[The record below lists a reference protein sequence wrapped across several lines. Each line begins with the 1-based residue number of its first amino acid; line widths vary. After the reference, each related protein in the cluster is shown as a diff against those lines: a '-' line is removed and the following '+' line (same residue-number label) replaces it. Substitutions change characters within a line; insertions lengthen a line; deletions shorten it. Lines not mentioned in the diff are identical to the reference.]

1 MIARPPSP
9 RQTVRRLA
17 VIGAVAGLHASLLA
31 LLLTGAS
38 HPVAAAAESAIM
50 VREVAAV
57 TPVAAPDFA
66 PLPAIDADI
75 APPVIDVAAE
85 AEGVACPLAGAIGA
99 ALEHDREVGA
109 ALAAQSGDV
118 TSLMVWDGSWVT
130 SASPAMLSIRRVVL
144 DQIRRMGPSCRDAE
158 MTGPRLFIV
167 PNGIKNVAVAIGS
180 GTWHWQQ
187 LLS

>member
-1 MIARPPSP
+1 MTARPPAP

-17 VIGAVAGLHASLLA
+17 VIGAVAGFHASLLA

-38 HPVAAAAESAIM
+38 HPVAAAAERAIV

-75 APPVIDVAAE
+75 APPLIDVAAE

-99 ALEHDREVGA
+99 ALAHDREVGA
-109 ALAAQSGDV
+109 ALAAQSGDI
-118 TSLMVWDGSWVT
+118 TSLMVWDGSWVAG
-130 SASPAMLSIRRVVL
+130 ASPAALSIRRVVL
-144 DQIRRMGPSCRDAE
+144 DQIRSADRSCRDAE
-158 MTGPRLFIV
+158 MTGPRLFII
-167 PNGIKNVAVAIGS
+167 PNGTKNVAVAIGS
-180 GTWHWQQ
+180 GTWHWEQ